1 MRTIPSYARHM
12 VSEPSLTLLPPPPK
26 PPMPPSSPLARR
38 RRPAKPL
45 PPARWQLWSRIAV
58 RDAEKFGGVATT
70 VTVEQVIAQT
80 PNRRSLCNFAPTY
93 LYVVRYRD
101 GSILIVNEDALSA
114 MAGHALKQNVRV
126 TGNGANVS
134 TDTYTATD
142 SNPSAA

>member
-26 PPMPPSSPLARR
+26 PPTPPSTPLARR
-38 RRPAKPL
+38 RRPQPQQQ
-45 PPARWQLWSRIAV
+45 PARWQLWSRIAV

-114 MAGHALKQNVRV
+114 MAGQALKKNARAV
-126 TGNGANVS
+126 GSSASVS
-134 TDTYTATD
+134 TDTHAATD
-142 SNPSAA
+142 SKPTAA

>member
-1 MRTIPSYARHM
+1 MRTVPSYARHM

-26 PPMPPSSPLARR
+26 PPTPPSTPLARR
-38 RRPAKPL
+38 RRPQPQQQ
-45 PPARWQLWSRIAV
+45 PSRWQLWSRIAV
-58 RDAEKFGGVATT
+58 RDAEKFDDEATT

-114 MAGHALKQNVRV
+114 MAGQALKQNARAVGSN
-126 TGNGANVS
+126 TSVS
-134 TDTYTATD
+134 TDTRAATD
-142 SNPSAA
+142 TKPTAA

>member
-26 PPMPPSSPLARR
+26 PPTPPSTPLARR
-38 RRPAKPL
+38 RRPQPQQQ
-45 PPARWQLWSRIAV
+45 PARWQLWSRIAV

-114 MAGHALKQNVRV
+114 MAGQALKQNAR
-126 TGNGANVS
+126 TTANGTSVS
-134 TDTYTATD
+134 TDTHAATD
-142 SNPSAA
+142 TTPTAA